1 MTAVAD
7 MPLDKIIAKLRE
19 QAAVLR
25 AEGVSKLFVFGSR
38 ARGDARPD
46 SDLDVLVD
54 TAPGARFSLLDLIG
68 VEHIV
73 SDATGLRAQAAIRR
87 SIEPSFAE
95 RIAQDLVE
103 VF

>member
-7 MPLDKIIAKLRE
+7 IPLDKIIAKLRE

-38 ARGDARPD
+38 ARGDGRPD

-73 SDATGLRAQAAIRR
+73 SDAIGLRAQAAIRR
-87 SIEPSFAE
+87 SIEPAFAE